1 MQKEFRRDSTNKT
14 KTYLTTFFVREIII
28 IRIIYCRKTLSRL
41 RHFSIFKQSS
51 NFDCSLKIKVAYDNN
66 LMQRF
71 GWNTLNVLNDSFVA
85 AEKLWS
91 REEMKPKIRFDI
103 VRIVRLIDENWKADE
118 NITKFL

>member
-1 MQKEFRRDSTNKT
+1 MQKELRRDGTNKN
-14 KTYLTTFFVREIII
+14 KASLTTFIDREIII

-41 RHFSIFKQSS
+41 LHFSIFKQST
-51 NFDCSLKIKVAYDNN
+51 NFGYRLKIKIAYDNN

-71 GWNTLNVLNDSFVA
+71 GWKTLNVLNDSFVA
-85 AEKLWS
+85 AEKLWG